1 MSATILDRTQGERRL
16 LLSPQPAYHQDNS
29 TSRLLGR
36 AQHHANLRSFT
47 NSAAEH
53 YMQFNSY
60 RGRDKEEDV
69 LHTRSSTPFLDYV
82 RSNTNLVG
90 TETEDENIEQFQPF
104 VCEQNE
110 PGGDQHQHQQNQKTA
125 GIL

>member
-1 MSATILDRTQGERRL
+1 MSATILDRTQGEL
-16 LLSPQPAYHQDNS
+16 LLSPQPASHQDS
-29 TSRLLGR
+29 SRLLGR
-36 AQHHANLRSFT
+36 GRHLANLHSFT

-53 YMQFNSY
+53 YTQFNSY
-60 RGRDKEEDV
+60 RGGDKEQDV

-82 RSNTNLVG
+82 HSNTNFVG

-104 VCEQNE
+104 VCEQYA
-110 PGGDQHQHQQNQKTA
+110 PGGDQHQQNHKTA